1 MQIYS
6 TTERTVVRREW
17 LDKNALPCAV
27 LRGRRQRRKRLRSV
41 QTELDLSTPKAA
53 RVFDDVLRANP

>member
-17 LDKNALPCAV
+17 LDKNALPSAL

-41 QTELDLSTPKAA
+41 QTELDLSTPAA
-53 RVFDDVLRANP
+53 RVFTDVLLANP